1 MLILPKLA
9 CQWRDRHCTASII
22 HVDDACDVG
31 CSINLACIR
40 DDGNSSVTQ
49 ITVS

>member
-9 CQWRDRHCTASII
+9 CQRRDRHCTASII

-31 CSINLACIR
+31 CSLILLAYVMMVIAA
-40 DDGNSSVTQ
+40 
-49 ITVS
+49 